1 MRSLVDRCKEC
12 AVTCF
17 GLGYA
22 PIAPGTFGTLG
33 GVAVAAALV
42 YFAPDHYAWAV
53 AVAVVVLSLLGAS
66 LGKWAE
72 RRYGRKDPGA
82 FVLDEVAGY
91 LLAAWALDAPSA
103 AHLALA
109 FFLFRLTDIIKPWP
123 ARNLEKLSGGW
134 GIVADDLAAGV
145 WAWAILALLH
155 PILLT

>member
-1 MRSLVDRCKEC
+1 MQTIGDRCKEMI
-12 AVTCF
+12 VTFF

-33 GVAVAAALV
+33 GVAVAALLV
-42 YFAPDHYAWAV
+42 FFAPEHYFWTVPLAI
-53 AVAVVVLSLLGAS
+53 VLLTLISGF

-72 RRYGRKDPGA
+72 RRFGRKDPGA

-91 LLAAWALDAPSA
+91 LVAAWWLDAPSVG
-103 AHLALA
+103 HLALA
-109 FFLFRLTDIIKPWP
+109 FLLFRLTDIIKPWP
-123 ARNLEKLSGGW
+123 ARNLEKLGAGW

-155 PILLT
+155 PILWT